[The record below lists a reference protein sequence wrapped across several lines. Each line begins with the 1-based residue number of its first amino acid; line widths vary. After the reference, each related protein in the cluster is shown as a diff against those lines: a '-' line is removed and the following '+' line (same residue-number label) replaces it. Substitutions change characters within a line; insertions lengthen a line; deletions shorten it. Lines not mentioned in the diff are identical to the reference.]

1 MKTNKAS
8 ILEIRNGNC
17 CSAASTL
24 ALRRKGNPD
33 FPGITAERMS
43 KIRILTLIGIGM
55 VFTSPAKGAEPE
67 LKLTPTQP
75 PTGQADVFVSQQTGI
90 WQGAVGN
97 GFRSGVWTISL
108 ETGGAIGLADFGS
121 QQAHDL
127 ELTSL
132 SWGRMWG
139 GVKGKDHWYRGN
151 WEVRGELFGGAQFS
165 PENDWLVGLTPHLRY
180 NFATGTRW
188 IPFID
193 AGSGVMAT
201 SIGLPDLSGTLQF
214 CNAAKY
220 SVSVGAER

>member
-1 MKTNKAS
+1 
-8 ILEIRNGNC
+8 
-17 CSAASTL
+17 
-24 ALRRKGNPD
+24 
-33 FPGITAERMS
+33 
-43 KIRILTLIGIGM
+43 
-55 VFTSPAKGAEPE
+55 
-67 LKLTPTQP
+67 
-75 PTGQADVFVSQQTGI
+75 
-90 WQGAVGN
+90 
-97 GFRSGVWTISL
+97 
-108 ETGGAIGLADFGS
+108 
-121 QQAHDL
+121 
-127 ELTSL
+127 
-132 SWGRMWG
+132 MWG